1 MGTWQISADL
11 LARSRFVVSPRIETA
26 GALNDLV
33 RPSDPEGRALAAA
46 HGEAFRA
53 MLEAHPVRR
62 AVLDHSWRKGW
73 ISDWLC
79 LPPAAGGRT
88 FEEELGDVR
97 ALGDDLVRVQL
108 AESSSTGRL
117 PEVLGRDG
125 VAEEAAQLLQ
135 WVWTHVL
142 ATDWAR
148 RERIL
153 RADVVSR
160 TSRLATQGW
169 AAVLRDLG
177 RDREWVG
184 RGHLR
189 INNYDLPSRVLPDD
203 ADLLFV
209 PVNHRARWVGWLLPS
224 RYAVYYPVAGALA
237 PVDGAAS
244 DGLERLVGRSRA
256 RLLSALETPCSTSG
270 LVATTGMPLG
280 SVGDHLKVLLAAGVV
295 LRRRSGREVLYWRTA
310 LGDALVASGT
320 RTRTGSGSGI
330 EPRSSG

>member
-26 GALNDLV
+26 GALNHLV

-46 HGEAFRA
+46 HSQAFRV
-53 MLEAHPVRR
+53 MLDAHPVRR
-62 AVLDHSWRKGW
+62 AVLDHSWRPRW

-79 LPPAAGGRT
+79 LPPLPGGRS
-88 FEEELGDVR
+88 FAEELDDVR
-97 ALGDDLVRVQL
+97 ALGDDFVREYL
-108 AESSSTGRL
+108 AESSPDGDL
-117 PEVLGRDG
+117 PDVLLRDG
-125 VAEEAAQLLQ
+125 VTEHAVELLQ

-184 RGHLR
+184 DGHLR
-189 INNYDLPSRVLPDD
+189 INDYDLPSRVLPDD
-203 ADLLFV
+203 ADLFFV
-209 PVNHRARWVGWLLPS
+209 PVNHKAHWVGWLLPR
-224 RYAVYYPVAGALA
+224 RYAVYYPVTGALA
-237 PVDGAAS
+237 RVDAGEP
-244 DGLERLVGRSRA
+244 DGLERLVGRARA
-256 RLLSALETPCSTSG
+256 TLLVALESPSSTTG
-270 LVATTGMPLG
+270 LAATTGLALG

-310 LGDALVASGT
+310 LGDALVASG
-320 RTRTGSGSGI
+320 SGPAAGA
-330 EPRSSG
+330 PGG

>member
-11 LARSRFVVSPRIETA
+11 LARSRFVVSPRIETV

-33 RPSDPEGRALAAA
+33 RPSDPGGRALAAA
-46 HGEAFRA
+46 HGEAFGA
-53 MLEAHPVRR
+53 MLEEHPVRR
-62 AVLDHSWRKGW
+62 TVLEHSWRKGW

-79 LPPAAGGRT
+79 LPPTGGGRT
-88 FEEELGDVR
+88 FEEELDDVR
-97 ALGDDLVRVQL
+97 TLGDALVRAQL
-108 AESSSTGRL
+108 AESSPSATL
-117 PEVLGRDG
+117 PAELQRDG
-125 VAEEAAQLLQ
+125 LTEQAAELLE

-184 RGHLR
+184 KGHLR

-203 ADLLFV
+203 ADLFFV

-237 PVDGAAS
+237 PVDGGAI
-244 DGLERLVGRSRA
+244 DGLERLVGRARA
-256 RLLSALETPCSTSG
+256 RLLGALESPCSTSG
-270 LVATTGMPLG
+270 LVAITGMPLG
-280 SVGDHLKVLLAAGVV
+280 SVGDHLQVLLAAGVV

-320 RTRTGSGSGI
+320 APSQ
-330 EPRSSG
+330 P

>member
-11 LARSRFVVSPRIETA
+11 LARSRFVVSPRIDTV

-33 RPSDPEGRALAAA
+33 RPADPPGRALAAA

-53 MLEAHPVRR
+53 MLDEHPVRR
-62 AVLDHSWRKGW
+62 AVLDHSWKPQW
-73 ISDWLC
+73 ISDWLS
-79 LPPAAGGRT
+79 LPPAEGGRT
-88 FEEELGDVR
+88 FTEELDDVR
-97 ALGDDLVRVQL
+97 ALGDDLVRAYL
-108 AESSSTGRL
+108 AESSPGRSL
-117 PEVLGRDG
+117 PDVLLRDG
-125 VAEEAAQLLQ
+125 LTEHAVELLD
-135 WVWTHVL
+135 WVWTHVV

-169 AAVLRDLG
+169 AAVVRDLG

-189 INNYDLPSRVLPDD
+189 INHYDLPSRVLPDD
-203 ADLLFV
+203 ADLFFV
-209 PVNHRARWVGWLLPS
+209 PVNHKARWVGWLLPR
-224 RYAVYYPVAGALA
+224 RYAVYYPVTGALA
-237 PVDGAAS
+237 AIDGEAS
-244 DGLERLVGRSRA
+244 GGLERLIGRSRS
-256 RLLSALETPCSTSG
+256 RV
-270 LVATTGMPLG
+270 LVALGTPSSTTGLAAVTGLPLG

-310 LGDALVASGT
+310 LGDTLVAAGLPDHPI
-320 RTRTGSGSGI
+320 RD
-330 EPRSSG
+330 

>member
-11 LARSRFVVSPRIETA
+11 LARSRFVVSPRIEAA

-73 ISDWLC
+73 ISDWLS
-79 LPPAAGGRT
+79 LPPAAGGRG
-88 FEEELGDVR
+88 FAEELDDVR
-97 ALGDDLVRVQL
+97 ALGDDLVREQL
-108 AESSSTGRL
+108 AESSATGRL
-117 PEVLGRDG
+117 PDVLQGDG
-125 VAEEAAQLLQ
+125 VAEQAAQLLD

-160 TSRLATQGW
+160 TSRLATHGW

-184 RGHLR
+184 AGHLR
-189 INNYDLPSRVLPDD
+189 INHYDLPSRVLPDD

-209 PVNHRARWVGWLLPS
+209 PVNHRAHWVGWLLPS

-237 PVDGAAS
+237 PVAGETS
-244 DGLERLVGRSRA
+244 DGLERLVGRARA
-256 RLLSALETPCSTSG
+256 CLLIALESPCSTTG
-270 LVATTGMPLG
+270 LVASTGMPLG

-310 LGDALVASGT
+310 AGDALVASGT
-320 RTRTGSGSGI
+320 APS
-330 EPRSSG
+330 PR

>member
-11 LARSRFVVSPRIETA
+11 LARSRFVISPRIETV

-53 MLEAHPVRR
+53 MLDEHPVRR
-62 AVLDHSWRKGW
+62 VVLEHSWKPQW

-79 LPPAAGGRT
+79 LPPATGGRT
-88 FEEELGDVR
+88 FAEELDDVR
-97 ALGDDLVRVQL
+97 DLGDDVMRECL
-108 AESSSTGRL
+108 AESSPTREL
-117 PEVLGRDG
+117 PDVLLADG
-125 VAEEAAQLLQ
+125 LTEHGAELLD

-153 RADVVSR
+153 HADVVAR

-169 AAVLRDLG
+169 AAVLHDLG

-184 RGHLR
+184 DGHLR
-189 INNYDLPSRVLPDD
+189 INHYDLPSRVLPDD
-203 ADLLFV
+203 ADLFFV
-209 PVNHRARWVGWLLPS
+209 PVNHRARWVGWLLPR

-237 PVDGAAS
+237 RVDAGAP
-244 DGLERLVGRSRA
+244 DGLARLVGRNRA
-256 RLLSALETPCSTSG
+256 RLLTAIATPSSTSG
-270 LVATTGMPLG
+270 LAATTGLALG
-280 SVGDHLKVLLAAGVV
+280 SVGDHLQVLLAAGLV

-310 LGDALVASGT
+310 VGDALVASGT
-320 RTRTGSGSGI
+320 ATGPAPGSG
-330 EPRSSG
+330 

>member
-11 LARSRFVVSPRIETA
+11 LARSRFVVSPRIETV

-53 MLEAHPVRR
+53 MLDAHPGRR
-62 AVLDHSWRKGW
+62 AVLDHSWRPHW

-79 LPPAAGGRT
+79 LPPTTGGRS
-88 FEEELGDVR
+88 FAEELGDVR
-97 ALGDDLVRVQL
+97 DLGDDLMRDCL
-108 AESSSTGRL
+108 AESSPTGEL
-117 PEVLGRDG
+117 PDVLLDDG
-125 VAEEAAQLLQ
+125 LTEHGVELLD

-153 RADVVSR
+153 RADVVAR
-160 TSRLATQGW
+160 TSRLAAQGW

-184 RGHLR
+184 DGHLR

-203 ADLLFV
+203 ADLFFV
-209 PVNHRARWVGWLLPS
+209 PVNHRARWVGWLLPQ

-237 PVDGAAS
+237 RVDAGAP
-244 DGLERLVGRSRA
+244 DGLERLVGRNRA
-256 RLLSALETPCSTSG
+256 RLLIALESPSS
-270 LVATTGMPLG
+270 TTGLAARTSLAMG
-280 SVGDHLKVLLAAGVV
+280 SVGDHLKVLLAAGLV

-310 LGDALVASGT
+310 VGDALVASGSET
-320 RTRTGSGSGI
+320 TV
-330 EPRSSG
+330 P

>member
-11 LARSRFVVSPRIETA
+11 LARSRFVVSPRIETV

-33 RPSDPEGRALAAA
+33 RPSDPEGRALAAS
-46 HGEAFRA
+46 HGEAFHT
-53 MLEAHPVRR
+53 MLDAHPVRR
-62 AVLDHSWRKGW
+62 AVLDHSWRPGW

-79 LPPAAGGRT
+79 LPPAAPTSGTRT
-88 FEEELGDVR
+88 FAEELDDVR
-97 ALGDDLVRVQL
+97 ELGDDLVREQL
-108 AESSSTGRL
+108 AESSPSHRL
-117 PEVLGRDG
+117 PDVLLRDG
-125 VAEEAAQLLQ
+125 LTEEAVALLD

-142 ATDWAR
+142 ATDWGR

-160 TSRLATQGW
+160 TARLATQGW
-169 AAVLRDLG
+169 AAVVRDLG

-184 RGHLR
+184 AGHLR

-203 ADLLFV
+203 ADLFFV
-209 PVNHRARWVGWLLPS
+209 PVSHRARWVGWLLPR

-237 PVDGAAS
+237 RVDAEAS

-256 RLLSALETPCSTSG
+256 ALLVALESPCSTMG
-270 LVATTGMPLG
+270 LAATTGLAIG

-310 LGDALVASGT
+310 LGDALVASGAGGGLQPAA
-320 RTRTGSGSGI
+320 RRPG
-330 EPRSSG
+330 

>member
-1 MGTWQISADL
+1 
-11 LARSRFVVSPRIETA
+11 
-26 GALNDLV
+26 
-33 RPSDPEGRALAAA
+33 
-46 HGEAFRA
+46 

-62 AVLDHSWRKGW
+62 AVLDHSWKPQW

-79 LPPAAGGRT
+79 LPPSGSGTGGRT
-88 FEEELGDVR
+88 FAEELDDVR
-97 ALGDDLVRVQL
+97 ALGDDLMRDYL
-108 AESSSTGRL
+108 AESSPSRDL
-117 PEVLGRDG
+117 PDVLLADG
-125 VAEEAAQLLQ
+125 LTEHGVELLE

-153 RADVVSR
+153 RADVVAR

-184 RGHLR
+184 DGHLR

-203 ADLLFV
+203 ADLFFV

-237 PVDGAAS
+237 RVDAGAP
-244 DGLERLVGRSRA
+244 DGLERLIGRNRA
-256 RLLSALETPCSTSG
+256 RLLVALESPSSTSG
-270 LVATTGMPLG
+270 LAATTGQAVG

-310 LGDALVASGT
+310 VGDALVASGT
-320 RTRTGSGSGI
+320 RHPA
-330 EPRSSG
+330 PRRG

>member
-11 LARSRFVVSPRIETA
+11 MAHSRFVVSPRIETV

-53 MLEAHPVRR
+53 MLDAHPVRR
-62 AVLDHSWRKGW
+62 AVLDHSWRPGW

-79 LPPAAGGRT
+79 LPPVSGGRT
-88 FEEELGDVR
+88 FAEELDDVR
-97 ALGDDLVRVQL
+97 ALGDDLMRDHL
-108 AESSSTGRL
+108 AESSPTRDL
-117 PEVLGRDG
+117 PDALLASGLTEHG
-125 VAEEAAQLLQ
+125 VELLE

-153 RADVVSR
+153 RADIVAR

-169 AAVLRDLG
+169 AAVLHDLG

-184 RGHLR
+184 DGHLR
-189 INNYDLPSRVLPDD
+189 INDYDLPSRVLPDD
-203 ADLLFV
+203 ADLFFV
-209 PVNHRARWVGWLLPS
+209 PVNHRARWVGWLLPH

-237 PVDGAAS
+237 RVDAGAP
-244 DGLERLVGRSRA
+244 DGLERLVGRNRA
-256 RLLSALETPCSTSG
+256 RILAALESPSS
-270 LVATTGMPLG
+270 TTGLAANTHLAVG
-280 SVGDHLKVLLAAGVV
+280 SVGDHLQVLLAAGLV

-310 LGDALVASGT
+310 VGDALVASGA
-320 RTRTGSGSGI
+320 GSPGDG
-330 EPRSSG
+330 GVAG